1 MKFHWEITQ
10 EDIEK
15 ISSFVNSTQT
25 NKFVSTRFINNIKQ
39 KNVSLSNKNVWKHLT
54 MCLLTTQQ
62 RSGPKSKV
70 KQFITQKSYP
80 LDKTQLEKQKN
91 IYQFVYKTLTNFGGI
106 RRTKSIAN
114 EIEYNLKLINS
125 NQWVEVQKRLKSLK
139 SNDSKEN
146 ERDVAN
152 YLDNTIKGFGPK
164 QSRNFLQS
172 LGISKYEIP
181 LDSRIIKWFNR
192 FGFPIKLN
200 SSMLSNVE
208 MYVFIEDAIQE
219 LCKRAKVY
227 PTILDACIFSS
238 FDGNDWEDVEVIW

>member
-15 ISSFVNSTQT
+15 ISSFVESNHT
-25 NKFVSTRFINNIKQ
+25 NIFVSTRFTNNIEQ
-39 KNVSLSNKNVWKHLT
+39 KNISLSDKNVWKHLT

-62 RSGPKSKV
+62 RSGPKSQV

-80 LDKTQLEKQKN
+80 LDKSHLEKQKN
-91 IYQFVYKTLTNFGGI
+91 IYQFVYKALTKFGGI
-106 RRTKSIAN
+106 RRTKSIAR
-114 EIEYNLKLINS
+114 EIEHNLKLIIS
-125 NQWVEVQKRLKSLK
+125 DQWDVVRSKLKSLRA
-139 SNDSKEN
+139 NDSKEN
-146 ERDVAN
+146 EREVAN
-152 YLDNTIKGFGPK
+152 YLDNTIRGFGPK

-181 LDSRIIKWFNR
+181 LDSRIIKWFNG

-208 MYVFIEDAIQE
+208 MYIFIEDAIQE